1 MYNKYLIPKP
11 HKIIIPAYI
20 FLVGVVLTFYSF
32 DFYSEYF
39 KWGPPVKIFGKI
51 IVSQLE
57 FYVFLFIFF
66 FNEIIIALLDEI
78 VYPWV
83 VNCVQD
89 PKSVDMYYSPKT
101 ALRLVVL
108 NSIYSSL
115 NLLFIITG
123 SFSQISFFAASL
135 CGSTLVVYITN
146 KRYIKNRMYGYSG
159 FDSPPGSEKQILLP
173 LH

>member
-1 MYNKYLIPKP
+1 MVIR
-11 HKIIIPAYI
+11 HDTCTD
-20 FLVGVVLTFYSF
+20 G
-32 DFYSEYF
+32 D
-39 KWGPPVKIFGKI
+39 W
-51 IVSQLE
+51 
-57 FYVFLFIFF
+57 
-66 FNEIIIALLDEI
+66 FNPIYGTKRHRYD
-78 VYPWV
+78 
-83 VNCVQD
+83 VQD
-89 PKSVDMYYSPKT
+89 PKSVDLYYSPKI

-115 NLLFIITG
+115 NLLFIING

-159 FDSPPGSEKQILLP
+159 FDSPGSEKQILLP